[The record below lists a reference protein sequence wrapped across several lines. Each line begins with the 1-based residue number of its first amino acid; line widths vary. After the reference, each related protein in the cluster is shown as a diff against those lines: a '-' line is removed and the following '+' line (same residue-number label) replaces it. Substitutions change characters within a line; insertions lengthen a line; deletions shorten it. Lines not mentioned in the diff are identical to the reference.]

1 MRPVPIR
8 VRLVAGF
15 VLAMLVVLTAAGTFV
30 SWRVRVDLDTS
41 LNTQLARQGA
51 DLDRALTSAPADPA
65 RALSDVRT
73 GEQLDQLLDADG
85 TPVASAPGAEG
96 LTLLPPRLLAAART
110 RPVRA
115 DLGNLLTGQ
124 DKRLRV
130 LAFPV
135 REGVAVT
142 ALRIGQR
149 DEALRELIAQ
159 LVLANLAALGVAA
172 AVGYRLATAALAPVD
187 RYRARAQ
194 QITEGDDALRLDVPA
209 APDDEITRLG
219 HTLNAMLTALA
230 ENAEKQRRFVADA
243 SHELRT
249 PLSLLTTEVELAL
262 RRTRT
267 PAEYEQT
274 LRDVALDVAR
284 LSRLAERLLALEAT
298 TASAQAEADLAAA
311 ARRAARRGAAQGS
324 AGSVDAPDAPLR
336 VAATDGQLDTLLGNL
351 VDNAVRHGAGAV
363 TVQACIAGD
372 CAVVRVLDDGA
383 SLTEDFLPHAVERF
397 RRADRAR
404 TTEGS
409 GLGLALVHELAV
421 RLGGELRLCSGGV
434 HHTYPPVRQATVPC
448 AHPAAGTT
456 ASLLLPVLAPS
467 LARRP

>member
-1 MRPVPIR
+1 MRPAPIR

-15 VLAMLVVLTAAGTFV
+15 VLAMMVVLTAAGAFV
-30 SWRVRVDLDTS
+30 YWRVRVALDAS
-41 LNTQLARQGA
+41 LNTQLGRQAA
-51 DLDRALTSAPADPA
+51 DLERALARYPADPT
-65 RALSDVRT
+65 RALADVRA
-73 GEQLDQLLDADG
+73 GEQLDQLLRTDG
-85 TPVASAPGAEG
+85 TSLASAPGAAG
-96 LTLLPPRLLAAART
+96 RTLLSPRLVDAAGT

-124 DKRLRV
+124 DRRLRV

-135 REGVAVT
+135 RQGVAVT

-159 LVLANLAALGVAA
+159 LALANLAALAVAA
-172 AVGYRLATAALAPVD
+172 AVGYRLASAALAPVD

-194 QITEGDDALRLDVPA
+194 QITEGDDALRLEVPA

-219 HTLNAMLTALA
+219 HTLNAMLTVLA
-230 ENAEKQRRFVADA
+230 ENAERQRLFVADA

-262 RRTRT
+262 RRPRT

-274 LRDVALDVAR
+274 LRDIALDVAR
-284 LSRLAERLLALEAT
+284 LSRLAERLLALEAM
-298 TASAQAEADLAAA
+298 TASAQAQADLAAA

-324 AGSVDAPDAPLR
+324 VGPVDAPDAPLW
-336 VAATDGQLDTLLGNL
+336 VAATDEQLDTLLGNL

-363 TVQACIAGD
+363 TVQAGVAGD
-372 CAVVRVLDDGA
+372 GAVVRVLDDGA
-383 SLTEDFLPHAVERF
+383 SLSADFLPHAVERF

-409 GLGLALVHELAV
+409 GLGLALVHELVV

-434 HHTYPPVRQATVPC
+434 HHTYPPARQAGVPC

-467 LARRP
+467 RAARA